1 MTDRELLR
9 RAAQRAGQQPFFLAW
24 SLLAYARAEGLDDDG
39 LAAALGCDPASLPAL
54 LLCRRPEGEG
64 AVFRADVEAIAERF
78 RLDAARLARLIR
90 TADTVVAWAWAAT
103 DQVGGLLAARDRDAD
118 DRQPGREPAEPT
130 SPGVPPEA
138 ASADAPSAEDLR

>member
-1 MTDRELLR
+1 MSDRELLR

-64 AVFRADVEAIAERF
+64 TMFRADVEAIAGRF
-78 RLDAARLARLIR
+78 GLDAARLARLIR
-90 TADTVVAWAWAAT
+90 TADTVVAWAGAAT

-118 DRQPGREPAEPT
+118 DRQHRREPAERTAPR
-130 SPGVPPEA
+130 VPPEA
-138 ASADAPSAEDLR
+138 PSTDAPPDEGLR